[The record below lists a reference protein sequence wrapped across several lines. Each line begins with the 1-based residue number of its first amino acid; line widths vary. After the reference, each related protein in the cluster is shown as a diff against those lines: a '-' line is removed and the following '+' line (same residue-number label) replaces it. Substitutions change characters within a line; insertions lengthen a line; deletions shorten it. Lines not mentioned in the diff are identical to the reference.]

1 MPSWLIFVIFASI
14 LIVGAV
20 LLLIGIMGE
29 NITRLRNINVELKG
43 EIKHLQ
49 ERNEQLEKELMKYDK
64 KRRKK
69 ATELLEKITD
79 GVISKATLH
88 KTILL
93 DDRKEKKE

>member
-14 LIVGAV
+14 LVIGAV

-49 ERNEQLEKELMKYDK
+49 ERNNELEKKVKELSKYDK
-64 KRRKK
+64 KYQK
-69 ATELLEKITD
+69 EL
-79 GVISKATLH
+79 
-88 KTILL
+88 
-93 DDRKEKKE
+93 RKEENKNVK

>member
-1 MPSWLIFVIFASI
+1 MPSWLILVISISAI

-49 ERNEQLEKELMKYDK
+49 EQKEQLEKELMKCDK
-64 KRRKK
+64 KRKRN
-69 ATELLEKITD
+69 
-79 GVISKATLH
+79 
-88 KTILL
+88 
-93 DDRKEKKE
+93 KE

>member
-1 MPSWLIFVIFASI
+1 MPSWLILVISIGAI

-49 ERNEQLEKELMKYDK
+49 ERNEQLEKQLKQLKEQNSELEKELMKYDK
-64 KRRKK
+64 KRKR
-69 ATELLEKITD
+69 A
-79 GVISKATLH
+79 
-88 KTILL
+88 
-93 DDRKEKKE
+93 KE

>member
-49 ERNEQLEKELMKYDK
+49 EKNNELEKRIKELSKYDK
-64 KRRKK
+64 KYQR
-69 ATELLEKITD
+69 ELKREGNKN
-79 GVISKATLH
+79 VK
-88 KTILL
+88 
-93 DDRKEKKE
+93 

>member
-1 MPSWLIFVIFASI
+1 MPSWLIVVIFAGI

-49 ERNEQLEKELMKYDK
+49 EKNEQLERELMKYDK
-64 KRRKK
+64 RRKRD
-69 ATELLEKITD
+69 A
-79 GVISKATLH
+79 
-88 KTILL
+88 
-93 DDRKEKKE
+93 RKQSDN